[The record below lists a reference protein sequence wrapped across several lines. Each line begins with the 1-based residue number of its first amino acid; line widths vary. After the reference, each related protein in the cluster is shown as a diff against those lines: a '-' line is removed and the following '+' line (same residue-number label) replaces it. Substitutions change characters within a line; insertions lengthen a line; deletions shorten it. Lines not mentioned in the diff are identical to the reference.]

1 MYHKQAGAELCQ
13 TQGKIFLNFHS
24 IREAPSP
31 AIDRVKWAQNCL
43 NNPIVIK
50 DAYSQS
56 FRPLE
61 LQIRTIPGGVGW
73 GVGKHWVI
81 MLSQFN

>member
-1 MYHKQAGAELCQ
+1 M
-13 TQGKIFLNFHS
+13 
-24 IREAPSP
+24 
-31 AIDRVKWAQNCL
+31 DRVKWAQNCL
-43 NNPIVIK
+43 NNQIVIE

>member
-1 MYHKQAGAELCQ
+1 MD
-13 TQGKIFLNFHS
+13 S
-24 IREAPSP
+24 
-31 AIDRVKWAQNCL
+31 VKWAQNCL
-43 NNPIVIK
+43 NNPIVIE

-61 LQIRTIPGGVGW
+61 LQIRTIPVGVGW